1 MTTWPIL
8 SVVTFLPVVGAL
20 LIYISR
26 GDDEAAQRN
35 SRWIALWT
43 TLITFAVSL
52 ILVVRF
58 DPAQPDFQFVEK
70 APWLANAIT
79 YHMGV
84 DGISLPF
91 VILTTALMP
100 FCILASWKSITMRV
114 REYMMAFLLLETLM
128 IGTFSA
134 LDLVLFYL
142 FFEGGLIPMFLIIG
156 VWGGPRRVYASFK
169 FFLYTLLGSVLMLL
183 AIMALYWNAGTT
195 DIPTLMHTAV
205 PRSLQTWAWLAFFAS
220 FAVKMPM
227 WPVHTWLPDAHVEA
241 PTAGSVILAAILLKM
256 GGYGFLRFSLPMFPL
271 ASHDFAPLIFSLSAI
286 AIIYTSLVALMQEDM
301 KKLIAYSSVAHMGF
315 VTMGIFAGTTQG
327 VAGGVFQMISH
338 GIVSGALF
346 LCVGIVYDR
355 MHTREIAAYGGLVN
369 RMPLYAL
376 VFMVFTMANVGL
388 PGTSGFVGEFMTLI
402 GTFKVSVPTAT
413 FATTGV
419 ILSAAYA
426 LWLYRKIV
434 FGALVKPSLATIKDL
449 TFRESLT
456 LMPLVIL
463 TILFGVYPK
472 PVLDM
477 SAASVQQ
484 LVTNYGHSGDCHQGS
499 RAAAVKARTMN
510 FESAGYQLLPV
521 LPELV
526 LAIGAMVLLMIGAYR
541 GQQTTGLVTG
551 LAVCLLVVV
560 GALEL
565 WLPAGKLTTFN
576 GSFIVDDFARFL
588 KILALIGSARD
599 ADPVG
604 GIPGRS
610 VPAHLRICHPGP
622 ALDARHDG
630 ADLGRRPD
638 HALSRARAD
647 VARALRGR
655 GEQPRQRQIDRSRP
669 EIFRAG
675 RVVVGHAAV
684 WCLAGLRLYRHCELR
699 RHRGGRQDRQHRHRV
714 RTGVPAGR
722 AVLQGLGRAVPHVD
736 A

>member
-8 SVVTFLPVVGAL
+8 SVVTFLPVVGSL
-20 LIYISR
+20 LIYIVR
-26 GDDEAAQRN
+26 GDDEAAKGN
-35 SRWIALWT
+35 ARWIALWT
-43 TLITFAVSL
+43 TLITFGISL
-52 ILVVRF
+52 ILVWRF
-58 DPAQPDFQFVEK
+58 DPALPDFEFVENGS
-70 APWLANAIT
+70 WLASGIA

-91 VILTTALMP
+91 VILTTALLP
-100 FCILASWKSITMRV
+100 FCILASWKSIRVRV

-142 FFEGGLIPMFLIIG
+142 FFEGSLIPMFLIIG

-220 FAVKMPM
+220 FAVKIPM

-241 PTAGSVILAAILLKM
+241 PTAGSVILAGILLKM

-301 KKLIAYSSVAHMGF
+301 KKLIAYTSVAHMGL

-327 VAGGVFQMISH
+327 IAGGVFQMISH
-338 GIVSGALF
+338 GVVSGALF

-388 PGTSGFVGEFMTLI
+388 PGTSGFVGEFLTLI
-402 GTFKVSVPTAT
+402 GTFKVSIPTAT

-434 FGALVKPSLATIKDL
+434 FGALVKPSLASIKDL

-463 TILFGVYPK
+463 TILLGFYPK

-477 SAASVQQ
+477 SAVSVQQ
-484 LVTNYGHSGDCHQGS
+484 LVNNYSTAVTTVK
-499 RAAAVKARTMN
+499 AAA
-510 FESAGYQLLPV
+510 LLP
-521 LPELV
+521 
-526 LAIGAMVLLMIGAYR
+526 
-541 GQQTTGLVTG
+541 
-551 LAVCLLVVV
+551 
-560 GALEL
+560 
-565 WLPAGKLTTFN
+565 
-576 GSFIVDDFARFL
+576 
-588 KILALIGSARD
+588 
-599 ADPVG
+599 
-604 GIPGRS
+604 
-610 VPAHLRICHPGP
+610 
-622 ALDARHDG
+622 
-630 ADLGRRPD
+630 
-638 HALSRARAD
+638 
-647 VARALRGR
+647 
-655 GEQPRQRQIDRSRP
+655 
-669 EIFRAG
+669 
-675 RVVVGHAAV
+675 
-684 WCLAGLRLYRHCELR
+684 
-699 RHRGGRQDRQHRHRV
+699 
-714 RTGVPAGR
+714 
-722 AVLQGLGRAVPHVD
+722 
-736 A
+736 